1 MDPSG
6 SAGFQIRISGWI
18 SRRRVERCA
27 CITQSRLTRAKRL
40 RVRHAVDIKNICD
53 FRICIFGFTI
63 FHFRHISCVGAWP
76 WAVGVIYTCSPDLK
90 SDFEKKS
97 KIRENRNEPRTHV
110 QRTVCVRTGSAPPT
124 HTRRSGA
131 RILSVA
137 LSHTERT
144 RARIRA
150 RPHTQHM
157 PPLPQRDDP
166 VSGDGS
172 AERRGETAAGDGRRR
187 LRERASGAGGAK
199 RRRDEGNRRGRRD
212 EAPRGCGGW
221 RRRLVG
227 GGWRRRLEGTRR
239 RRREETA
246 GGRGGRTWREETL

>member
-90 SDFEKKS
+90 SDFEKKRKS
-97 KIRENRNEPRTHV
+97 GKIATSHVHMCREQCVCAQAAPLRHTQGDRARAFCLSPSLIQSGPVHESVHGPTRNTCPLCHSGTIPSVETA
-110 QRTVCVRTGSAPPT
+110 AP
-124 HTRRSGA
+124 SDGA
-131 RILSVA
+131 RRL
-137 LSHTERT
+137 
-144 RARIRA
+144 
-150 RPHTQHM
+150 Q
-157 PPLPQRDDP
+157 
-166 VSGDGS
+166 
-172 AERRGETAAGDGRRR
+172 ETAAGDCG
-187 LRERASGAGGAK
+187 RASGAGGAK

-246 GGRGGRTWREETL
+246 GGRGGRTWREETS

>member
-1 MDPSG
+1 M
-6 SAGFQIRISGWI
+6 
-18 SRRRVERCA
+18 ERCA

-157 PPLPQRDDP
+157 PPLPQRDAP
-166 VSGDGS
+166 VSGVGS

-187 LRERASGAGGAK
+187 LRESVGS
-199 RRRDEGNRRGRRD
+199 RRRE
-212 EAPRGCGGW
+212 EAPRRGQPTRPPRRGAA
-221 RRRLVG
+221 RVRRLEATAG
-227 GGWRRRLEGTRR
+227 RRRLEAA
-239 RRREETA
+239 A
-246 GGRGGRTWREETL
+246 GGDEKTPARGDGGRTRR